1 MILGMQIT
9 ITKKNIKTLRMS
21 IKPDWHVFVSAPKR
35 YSDAAIQKRVTS
47 KQSRIETIL
56 ERLKNKKPQ
65 LNDNEQIILWVIYT
79 VHLQS
84 ITNTVTIDVDS
95 KKIYSPDHAQIKPFI
110 RSLAK
115 KYLTKKMEQRTT
127 THWSKYNK
135 LFIRS
140 QKTKRGTCSSNRH
153 ISLNRK
159 LITLPDR
166 IIDYVICHELAHL
179 THMNHS
185 KQFRD
190 HCITLYPRTKE
201 AKKWMKQ
208 EGYMIE

>member
-1 MILGMQIT
+1 
-9 ITKKNIKTLRMS
+9 MS
-21 IKPDWHVFVSAPKR
+21 IKPDWRVLVSAPKR
-35 YSDAAIQKRVTS
+35 YSDAAIQKRITS
-47 KQSRIETIL
+47 KQSRIENVLHRIAS
-56 ERLKNKKPQ
+56 KKPQ
-65 LNDNEQIILWVIYT
+65 LKDNEQLILWEIYT
-79 VHLQS
+79 IHLQS

-95 KKIYSPDHAQIKPFI
+95 KKIFSPDYAQIKPFI
-110 RSLAK
+110 RSLAI

-140 QKTKRGTCSSNRH
+140 QKTKRWTCSSNRH

-190 HCITLYPRTKE
+190 HCATLYPRTKE

>member
-1 MILGMQIT
+1 M
-9 ITKKNIKTLRMS
+9 
-21 IKPDWHVFVSAPKR
+21 
-35 YSDAAIQKRVTS
+35 
-47 KQSRIETIL
+47 
-56 ERLKNKKPQ
+56 
-65 LNDNEQIILWVIYT
+65 
-79 VHLQS
+79 
-84 ITNTVTIDVDS
+84 
-95 KKIYSPDHAQIKPFI
+95 
-110 RSLAK
+110 
-115 KYLTKKMEQRTT
+115 
-127 THWSKYNK
+127 
-135 LFIRS
+135 RS

-190 HCITLYPRTKE
+190 HCTSLYPRTKE
-201 AKKWMKQ
+201 AKKRMKQ